1 MSREICKYYM
11 HGACNKGAACRFSHD
26 IQAPKSTVCSYYL
39 AGNCSYGDK
48 CRYDHVRPA
57 GHPGAPSGPGRPA
70 PPMTVPR
77 PNMGPPGPGN
87 MTAGAREFVPLNA
100 MMGGMNVGGARPFHP
115 SARAPAW
122 QPPPPSGGY
131 PPAQEEQDDWGY
143 EDEEGNWVSF
153 NEGSG
158 KEEVEFLKSQ
168 LPSEDDF
175 LDGLG
180 ADTGPHR
187 EEQGGGDGGG
197 GGGGGGDE
205 WGYYDDAGEFTL
217 QDILRTEMIDPTHR
231 RARIFARLVPY
242 SSSADFELTFSN
254 PLRSTYKATGSD
266 SAGRLILTCTRSRA
280 EHTVDR
286 SDERLFQLCFKNF
299 VREAVDWTSSVR
311 KPSRRLARAATRRER
326 EPPVRAPLARVYNT
340 HL

>member
-158 KEEVEFLKSQ
+158 KEEVE
-168 LPSEDDF
+168 
-175 LDGLG
+175 
-180 ADTGPHR
+180 
-187 EEQGGGDGGG
+187 
-197 GGGGGGDE
+197 
-205 WGYYDDAGEFTL
+205 
-217 QDILRTEMIDPTHR
+217 
-231 RARIFARLVPY
+231 
-242 SSSADFELTFSN
+242 
-254 PLRSTYKATGSD
+254 
-266 SAGRLILTCTRSRA
+266 
-280 EHTVDR
+280 
-286 SDERLFQLCFKNF
+286 
-299 VREAVDWTSSVR
+299 SV
-311 KPSRRLARAATRRER
+311 S
-326 EPPVRAPLARVYNT
+326 YT
-340 HL
+340 HLTLPTSDLV

>member
-11 HGACNKGAACRFSHD
+11 HGACNKGTACRFSHD

-143 EDEEGNWVSF
+143 EDEEGNWDPPRFEPEPYPVRDTGADAEA
-153 NEGSG
+153 EGRSAG
-158 KEEVEFLKSQ
+158 VKEEA
-168 LPSEDDF
+168 PSRR
-175 LDGLG
+175 
-180 ADTGPHR
+180 HR
-187 EEQGGGDGGG
+187 REYSHNDS
-197 GGGGGGDE
+197 DRS
-205 WGYYDDAGEFTL
+205 L
-217 QDILRTEMIDPTHR
+217 VIVPRI
-231 RARIFARLVPY
+231 RARIR
-242 SSSADFELTFSN
+242 T
-254 PLRSTYKATGSD
+254 
-266 SAGRLILTCTRSRA
+266 
-280 EHTVDR
+280 
-286 SDERLFQLCFKNF
+286 
-299 VREAVDWTSSVR
+299 
-311 KPSRRLARAATRRER
+311 
-326 EPPVRAPLARVYNT
+326 
-340 HL
+340 

>member
-11 HGACNKGAACRFSHD
+11 HGACNKGTACRFSHD

-187 EEQGGGDGGG
+187 EEQGGG

-217 QDILRTEMIDPTHR
+217 QDILRTEMIDPTQNLCPHLR
-231 RARIFARLVPY
+231 TTRLVLFVRVLF
-242 SSSADFELTFSN
+242 ADLFQSFSFN
-254 PLRSTYKATGSD
+254 
-266 SAGRLILTCTRSRA
+266 SAGNWVGFGG
-280 EHTVDR
+280 EVD
-286 SDERLFQLCFKNF
+286 SYLHAQQGGAYGGQ
-299 VREAVDWTSSVR
+299 VR
-311 KPSRRLARAATRRER
+311 
-326 EPPVRAPLARVYNT
+326 
-340 HL
+340 